1 MSISRAKVESA
12 LKQHQDPYLH
22 RDYAQLIQSVD
33 IQGDHVK
40 VVLAMPYPHAS
51 LASEIQQKLSQ
62 AIIKAGA
69 KAVDCQR
76 ARSAACQASTR
87 LRRRTTD

>member
-69 KAVDCQR
+69 KAPIECHQAPTILRVS
-76 ARSAACQASTR
+76 AR
-87 LRRRTTD
+87 